1 MTRNVSGV
9 LISPILSEKSVA
21 HKDKENRYTFRVA
34 AAANK
39 TEIRKAV
46 EELFKVKVS
55 AVNTVSVHGKFHKVG
70 RYEGRRSDW
79 KKAIVTVKQGQKID
93 VTDLPK

>member
-1 MTRNVSGV
+1 MTSNSGI
-9 LISPILSEKSVA
+9 LISPILSEKSVTQ
-21 HKDKENRYTFRVA
+21 KDAENRYTFRVA
-34 AAANK
+34 VGANK
-39 TEIRKAV
+39 TEIKKAV

-55 AVNTVSVHGKFHKVG
+55 AVNTVSMRGKYHRVG

>member
-1 MTRNVSGV
+1 MTRNVSGI
-9 LISPILSEKSVA
+9 LISPILSEKSVTQ
-21 HKDKENRYTFRVA
+21 KDEENRYTFKVA
-34 AAANK
+34 ASANK

-55 AVNTVSVHGKFHKVG
+55 AVNTVSMHGKFHKVG